1 MRIMRQR
8 IDPNLSDELQKYG
21 AGEWNDCFHC
31 GNCTASCPLTE
42 NGSLFPRKEIRFLQL
57 GLKDELAA
65 CTEPWLCYYCGDCS
79 KQCPRNANP
88 GELMMALRRYLT
100 SVYDWTGIA
109 KRIYTSKSFEI
120 AAIIFLSMLV
130 LILYLS
136 FTIFPSGD
144 AAKWIGNDGGALIN
158 KMAPWKTIHI
168 GDWTMAALLVIFLV
182 SNIINMW
189 YKIILKD
196 KTVKI
201 PVKAY
206 FVEIFELV
214 WNFFTQRKF
223 KKCDDSKSYWYIHL
237 FLMISYVALFTM
249 IVGFL
254 EWFQTDTV
262 HPVWHPQRLIGY
274 ISTIG
279 LFVGIVYF
287 AINRIKKAKE
297 NGKFSHYTD
306 WTFLVLLFLTTLTG
320 ILLHFFRIY
329 GLPVATYITY
339 LVHLMVLV
347 PMLVIEVPFSKWSHL
362 AYRPFA
368 IYFANVKKA
377 ASQKHEKELHL
388 VTA

>member
-1 MRIMRQR
+1 MRQR

>member
-1 MRIMRQR
+1 MRQR

-21 AGEWNDCFHC
+21 AGDWNDCFHC
-31 GNCTASCPLTE
+31 GNCTATCPLSE

-57 GLKDELAA
+57 GLKDELGT

-109 KRIYTSKSFEI
+109 KRVYTSKMFEI
-120 AAIIFLSMLV
+120 AAILFLSALV

-144 AAKWIGNDGGALIN
+144 SANWIGQDGGTLIN

-168 GDWTMAALLVIFLV
+168 GDWTMAALLVILLV
-182 SNIINMW
+182 SNIMNMW

-196 KTVKI
+196 KKVKI
-201 PVKAY
+201 PTSAY
-206 FVEIFELV
+206 ITEIFSLI
-214 WNFFTQRKF
+214 WNFFTQPKF

-237 FLMISYVALFTM
+237 FLMLSYVALFTM

-262 HPVWHPQRLIGY
+262 HAIWHPQRLIGY
-274 ISTIG
+274 ISTLG
-279 LFVGIVYF
+279 LMVGIVYF
-287 AINRIKKAKE
+287 AINRIRKAKE
-297 NGKFSHYTD
+297 NSKYSHYTD
-306 WTFLVLLFLTTLTG
+306 WTFLVLLFMTTLTG
-320 ILLHFFRIY
+320 IMLHFFRIY
-329 GLPVATYITY
+329 GFPVATYITY

-368 IYFANVKKA
+368 IYFANLKKA
-377 ASQKHEKELHL
+377 ASHKAEKSLQL
-388 VTA
+388 LTTI

>member
-1 MRIMRQR
+1 MRQR

-130 LILYLS
+130 VILYLS